1 MRISDWSSDVCSSD
15 LQGEAVPD
23 QLEIARPELRVALC
37 QRHMEQYDRRQDE
50 AEDHRKRTG
59 ERCEHGARARQAIA
73 WKSLVAARSMV
84 IAGVTAAAAFE
95 QDQQEDEPD
104 RKGDVWGKN
113 V

>member
-1 MRISDWSSDVCSSD
+1 
-15 LQGEAVPD
+15 
-23 QLEIARPELRVALC
+23 
-37 QRHMEQYDRRQDE
+37 MEQYDRRQDE

-95 QDQQEDEPD
+95 QDQQEDEPEERCGELRRGHPAAHRETGPVD
-104 RKGDVWGKN
+104 AGREGMHDSSDEN
-113 V
+113 TYEIL